1 MNRKLIPAAAVAT
14 CAAAVLA
21 LFAGPVNA
29 DDTPGPVP
37 TTAPTRAPSASPP
50 TSPTARPSVMPSET
64 PVPGSPVPGTP
75 TPGIP
80 TTGPTGRPGTGTG
93 GGDPDATPT
102 PRPSGGSPTPTPA
115 PGCARPVPQLPTPEG
130 VPGYGTVGLTM
141 CATDHRTGRGK
152 LVFTAGYDTGGPM
165 TYRVSLRWTY
175 EGKPEAGCESCWSS
189 ARYAFTEDV
198 YVNDAV
204 HGAPLTVPFVL
215 QHRGELIGE
224 QRPGTGVTVVDIQPL
239 EPNWQDNPAFV
250 APVPGATQPPRSP

>member
-37 TTAPTRAPSASPP
+37 SAPPTRTPSA
-50 TSPTARPSVMPSET
+50 SPTARPSVMPSES
-64 PVPGSPVPGTP
+64 PVPGTPGPSTPVPGTP

-80 TTGPTGRPGTGTG
+80 TTGPTREPGTGTG
-93 GGDPDATPT
+93 GGGPDATPT
-102 PRPSGGSPTPTPA
+102 PRPSGGGPTTA
-115 PGCARPVPQLPTPEG
+115 PGCARPVPQLPTPES
-130 VPGYGTVGLTM
+130 VPGHGTVSLTL

-175 EGKPEAGCESCWSS
+175 EGKPEAGCEWCWSS

-204 HGAPLTVPFVL
+204 HAEPLTVPFVL

-224 QRPGTGVTVVDIQPL
+224 QRPGTGVAVVDIQPL
-239 EPNWQDNPAFV
+239 EPTWQDNPAFV
-250 APVPGATQPPRSP
+250 APVPGATPPPESP